1 MEERQAIHYGQ
12 VEIIPGI
19 KCDVYVLNDDTPVMS
34 ERGLAKLLEM
44 RHRALQS
51 VATTGLPKTVKP
63 FIDKDFSVAT
73 TLVKVSAKNS
83 PHQGRDIV
91 VYSSTV
97 VSTIIRAYAMA
108 IGNNALQKNQMHI
121 GRKCVLLQ
129 AALTDT
135 ALYAVMK
142 EACGLPVNL
151 QKTAQKSYTDIVELM
166 KKSGLQ
172 CSVSDE
178 VAIKTDITDFLDI
191 PLSTLNS
198 FLGKRRNEIEPIR
211 LDRATIRAMGSK
223 ASRMNGYSVHDVG
236 TIALGMDSVIGI
248 GLKEQMFGSLSS
260 LAKLDTKGEIEWQQ
274 VLEEIFAGFN
284 FHHNYMIGKYKVDF
298 FVKELNLVLECNGY
312 ENHAFYDQQLE
323 AEREKFI
330 NKGHRVV
337 RFHHLVGLKTL
348 VNGILHAQVGDVV
361 KLYDVEH
368 YSQNIYNI

>member
-1 MEERQAIHYGQ
+1 MEKRQAVHYGQ

-34 ERGLAKLLEM
+34 ERGLAKLLEI
-44 RHRALQS
+44 RHSTLQS
-51 VATTGLPKTVKP
+51 MAETNLSKPLKP
-63 FIDKDFSVAT
+63 FIDKDFSMAT
-73 TLVKVSAKNS
+73 TQVEVSAKNS
-83 PHQGRDIV
+83 PYQGRKIV

-108 IGNNALQKNQMHI
+108 IGNNTLQKNQMHI
-121 GRKCVLLQ
+121 GRKCVLLL
-129 AALTDT
+129 AALADT

-166 KKSGLQ
+166 RKSGLK
-172 CSVSDE
+172 CSVGDE

-211 LDRATIRAMGSK
+211 LDRETIRAMGSK
-223 ASRMNGYSVHDVG
+223 ASRMNGYSVQDVG

-260 LAKLDTKGEIEWQQ
+260 LAKLDTKGEMEWQQ

-284 FHHNYMIGKYKVDF
+284 FYHNYMIGKYKVDF

-361 KLYDVEH
+361 KLYDVVDFCNVQ
-368 YSQNIYNI
+368 SLR